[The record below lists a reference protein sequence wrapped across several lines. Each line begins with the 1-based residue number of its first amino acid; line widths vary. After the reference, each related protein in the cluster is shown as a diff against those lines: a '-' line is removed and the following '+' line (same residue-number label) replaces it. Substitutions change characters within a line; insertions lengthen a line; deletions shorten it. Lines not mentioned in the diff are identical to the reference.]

1 MLRLSEVIHH
11 RPRDDFGE
19 GDHQEYVESGLRD
32 IILIGGISLLMIG
45 AFIGSLIG

>member
-1 MLRLSEVIHH
+1 MFRIGDVIHH
-11 RPRDDFGE
+11 RSRDDFGE
-19 GDHQEYVESGLRD
+19 GDHQEYVEPGLRD